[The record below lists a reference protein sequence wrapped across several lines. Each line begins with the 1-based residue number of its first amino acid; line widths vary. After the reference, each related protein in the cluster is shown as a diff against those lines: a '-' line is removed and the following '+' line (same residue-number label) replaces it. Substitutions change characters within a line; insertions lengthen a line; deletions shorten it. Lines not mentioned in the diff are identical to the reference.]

1 METESKLRAGRRH
14 TPSMRR
20 GPAFTRRALAAVCLA
35 AAACQAPASGPA
47 SVSAVSA
54 TAGAAS
60 GGQADVMRVADG
72 DTLVVLLGGA
82 EQTVRLIGIDAPE
95 AGECLADQARERLAE
110 LAPGRVRLETDQE
123 ERDRHGRLLAY
134 LWADGVLVN
143 EALAAEGLALARA
156 YPPNTARQAALR
168 TAEDEARRARLGW
181 WAPDACGAPTGLR
194 LEITEIRWNPPGPD
208 EDDLN
213 GEYLVIVNRTEQP
226 ADLGGFTLRDES
238 SSNRYRFPP
247 GWILPAR
254 GRAAVHSGSGR
265 DRPGL
270 LYWGSDRPIWNNGG
284 DRAFLLDPAGNITA
298 EYSYRG

>member
-1 METESKLRAGRRH
+1 
-14 TPSMRR
+14 MRR
-20 GPAFTRRALAAVCLA
+20 GPASPRRALAAVCLA
-35 AAACQAPASGPA
+35 AAACQAPAPGPA
-47 SVSAVSA
+47 PASAPAA
-54 TAGAAS
+54 TANAAP
-60 GGQADVMRVADG
+60 GEPADVMRIVDG
-72 DTLVVLLGGA
+72 DTLVVSLGGA
-82 EQTVRLIGIDAPE
+82 EQTVRLIGVDAPE
-95 AGECLADQARERLAE
+95 AGECSAGRAAERLAE
-110 LAPGRVRLETDQE
+110 LAPGRVRMETDQE
-123 ERDRHGRLLAY
+123 RRDRHGRLLAY

-168 TAEDEARRARLGW
+168 TAEGAARRAGLGL

-194 LEITEIRWNPPGPD
+194 LEITEISWNPPGPD

-213 GEYLVIVNRTEQP
+213 GEYLVIVNRAEQP

-265 DRPGL
+265 DRPGV

-284 DRAFLLDPAGNITA
+284 DRAFLLDPAGNIAA
-298 EYSYRG
+298 EYSYSG

>member
-1 METESKLRAGRRH
+1 
-14 TPSMRR
+14 MRI
-20 GPAFTRRALAAVCLA
+20 V
-35 AAACQAPASGPA
+35 
-47 SVSAVSA
+47 
-54 TAGAAS
+54 
-60 GGQADVMRVADG
+60 DG
-72 DTLVVLLGGA
+72 DTLVVSLGGA

-95 AGECLADQARERLAE
+95 AGECSAGRAAERLAE
-110 LAPGRVRLETDQE
+110 LAAGRVHLETDSE

-143 EALAAEGLALARA
+143 EAMAAEGLALARS

-168 TAEDEARRARLGW
+168 TAEDAARRAGLGL

-213 GEYLVIVNRTEQP
+213 GEYLVIVNRMEQP

-265 DRPGL
+265 DRPGV
-270 LYWGSDRPIWNNGG
+270 LYWGSGRPIWNNGG
-284 DRAFLLDPAGNITA
+284 DRAFLLDPAGNIAA
-298 EYSYRG
+298 EYSYPG

>member
-1 METESKLRAGRRH
+1 METKSKLRAGYQH

-20 GPAFTRRALAAVCLA
+20 GVASIRRALAAVCAVCLA
-35 AAACQAPASGPA
+35 AAACQAPASEPA
-47 SVSAVSA
+47 PDAA
-54 TAGAAS
+54 GGAA
-60 GGQADVMRVADG
+60 GGEQADVMRVADG
-72 DTLVVLLGGA
+72 DTLAVSLGGA

-95 AGECLADQARERLAE
+95 AGECLADRARERLAE
-110 LAPGRVRLETDQE
+110 LAPGRVRLETDSE
-123 ERDRHGRLLAY
+123 GRDRYGRLLVY

-156 YPPNTARQAALR
+156 YPPNTARQAALQ
-168 TAEDEARRARLGW
+168 TAEDAARRARLGL
-181 WAPDACGAPTGLR
+181 WAPDACGAPTGLD

-213 GEYLVIVNRTEQP
+213 GEYLVIVNRADRP

-247 GWILPAR
+247 GLILPAR

-265 DRPGL
+265 DRPGV
-270 LYWGSDRPIWNNGG
+270 LYWGSGRPIWNNGG

>member
-1 METESKLRAGRRH
+1 METKSKLRTGYQH
-14 TPSMRR
+14 TPSLRR
-20 GPAFTRRALAAVCLA
+20 GAASIRRGLAAVCLA
-35 AAACQAPASGPA
+35 AAACQAPASEPA
-47 SVSAVSA
+47 ATSA
-54 TAGAAS
+54 AGAAA
-60 GGQADVMRVADG
+60 GEQADVMWIVDG
-72 DTLVVLLGGA
+72 DTLVVSLGGA
-82 EQTVRLIGIDAPE
+82 EQTVRLIGINAPE
-95 AGECLADQARERLAE
+95 AGECSADRAGERLAE
-110 LAPGRVRLETDQE
+110 LASGRVRLETDSE
-123 ERDRHGRLLAY
+123 GRDRRGRLLAY

-156 YPPNTARQAALR
+156 YPPNTARQAALQ
-168 TAEDEARRARLGW
+168 TAEDTARRARLGL
-181 WAPDACGAPTGLR
+181 WAPDACGAPTGFH

-213 GEYLVIVNRTEQP
+213 GEYLVIVNRAERP

-247 GWILPAR
+247 GWILPAG

-265 DRPGL
+265 DRPGI
-270 LYWGSDRPIWNNGG
+270 LYWGSGRPIWNNGG